1 MLEKRFNG
9 GKPLKEQQ
17 KIHIENY
24 FEYRWNND
32 KGFAISSEEDQ
43 ALLNQL
49 PEDVIIKIYKFLY
62 SEFLKHFRGF
72 FTFFK
77 NEKQISNVRSI
88 RTDIYTWNDHDYQQ
102 FIIEIM
108 TSLEPRHCLDQEL
121 LFIELDDVE

>member
-1 MLEKRFNG
+1 MKDW
-9 GKPLKEQQ
+9 Q
-17 KIHIENY
+17 KTQLENY

-32 KGFAISSEEDQ
+32 KGLAISSDEDQ
-43 ALLNQL
+43 TLLNQL

-62 SEFLKHFRGF
+62 SEFLKEFRGF

-88 RTDIYTWNDHDYQQ
+88 RTDIYSWNDHEYQQ

-108 TSLEPRHCLDQEL
+108 TNLEPRHCLDQEI
-121 LFIELDDVE
+121 LFFELDDVD